1 MSETI
6 SIIVPSYNEE
16 KSLPLFYDEICKIK
30 PEFEKKDVKFV
41 TDCNDCNEF
50 ITNDDALSDKINYY
64 HRRRRNGMEQRIV
77 QDVNIGANLKKLRR
91 RASMTQA
98 EVAAKLELRGLYVS
112 REIYAQIEGGS
123 HHIRVSVLLALK
135 EIFHASYEEIF
146 EIKTEL

>member
-1 MSETI
+1 
-6 SIIVPSYNEE
+6 
-16 KSLPLFYDEICKIK
+16 
-30 PEFEKKDVKFV
+30 
-41 TDCNDCNEF
+41 
-50 ITNDDALSDKINYY
+50 
-64 HRRRRNGMEQRIV
+64 MEQRIV

-123 HHIRVSVLLALK
+123 YHIRVSVLLALK

>member
-1 MSETI
+1 
-6 SIIVPSYNEE
+6 
-16 KSLPLFYDEICKIK
+16 
-30 PEFEKKDVKFV
+30 
-41 TDCNDCNEF
+41 
-50 ITNDDALSDKINYY
+50 
-64 HRRRRNGMEQRIV
+64 MEQRIV

-123 HHIRVSVLLALK
+123 RHIRVSVLLALK

>member
-1 MSETI
+1 
-6 SIIVPSYNEE
+6 
-16 KSLPLFYDEICKIK
+16 
-30 PEFEKKDVKFV
+30 
-41 TDCNDCNEF
+41 
-50 ITNDDALSDKINYY
+50 
-64 HRRRRNGMEQRIV
+64 MEQRIV

-91 RASMTQA
+91 KASMTQA
-98 EVAAKLELRGLYVS
+98 EVAAKLELRGLYVY

>member
-1 MSETI
+1 
-6 SIIVPSYNEE
+6 
-16 KSLPLFYDEICKIK
+16 
-30 PEFEKKDVKFV
+30 
-41 TDCNDCNEF
+41 
-50 ITNDDALSDKINYY
+50 
-64 HRRRRNGMEQRIV
+64 MEQRIV

-98 EVAAKLELRGLYVS
+98 EVAAKLELRGLYDS
-112 REIYAQIEGGS
+112 REIYAQIESGS

>member
-1 MSETI
+1 
-6 SIIVPSYNEE
+6 
-16 KSLPLFYDEICKIK
+16 
-30 PEFEKKDVKFV
+30 
-41 TDCNDCNEF
+41 
-50 ITNDDALSDKINYY
+50 
-64 HRRRRNGMEQRIV
+64 MEQRIV

-112 REIYAQIEGGS
+112 GEIYAQIEGGS

>member
-1 MSETI
+1 
-6 SIIVPSYNEE
+6 
-16 KSLPLFYDEICKIK
+16 
-30 PEFEKKDVKFV
+30 
-41 TDCNDCNEF
+41 
-50 ITNDDALSDKINYY
+50 
-64 HRRRRNGMEQRIV
+64 MEQRIV
-77 QDVNIGANLKKLRR
+77 QDVNIGANFKKLRR

-112 REIYAQIEGGS
+112 REIYVQIEGGS

>member
-1 MSETI
+1 
-6 SIIVPSYNEE
+6 
-16 KSLPLFYDEICKIK
+16 
-30 PEFEKKDVKFV
+30 
-41 TDCNDCNEF
+41 
-50 ITNDDALSDKINYY
+50 
-64 HRRRRNGMEQRIV
+64 MEQRIV

-123 HHIRVSVLLALK
+123 LHIRVSVLLALK

>member
-1 MSETI
+1 
-6 SIIVPSYNEE
+6 
-16 KSLPLFYDEICKIK
+16 
-30 PEFEKKDVKFV
+30 
-41 TDCNDCNEF
+41 
-50 ITNDDALSDKINYY
+50 
-64 HRRRRNGMEQRIV
+64 MEQRIV

-112 REIYAQIEGGS
+112 REIYAQIESGS

-135 EIFHASYEEIF
+135 EIFHASYEVIF

>member
-1 MSETI
+1 
-6 SIIVPSYNEE
+6 
-16 KSLPLFYDEICKIK
+16 
-30 PEFEKKDVKFV
+30 
-41 TDCNDCNEF
+41 
-50 ITNDDALSDKINYY
+50 
-64 HRRRRNGMEQRIV
+64 MEQRIV

-98 EVAAKLELRGLYVS
+98 EVAAKLELRLYVS

>member
-1 MSETI
+1 
-6 SIIVPSYNEE
+6 
-16 KSLPLFYDEICKIK
+16 
-30 PEFEKKDVKFV
+30 
-41 TDCNDCNEF
+41 
-50 ITNDDALSDKINYY
+50 
-64 HRRRRNGMEQRIV
+64 MEQRIV

-135 EIFHASYEEIF
+135 EIFTPAMKKYLKSKPSYNI
-146 EIKTEL
+146 I

>member
-1 MSETI
+1 
-6 SIIVPSYNEE
+6 
-16 KSLPLFYDEICKIK
+16 
-30 PEFEKKDVKFV
+30 
-41 TDCNDCNEF
+41 
-50 ITNDDALSDKINYY
+50 
-64 HRRRRNGMEQRIV
+64 MEQRIV

-112 REIYAQIEGGS
+112 REIYDQIEGGS

>member
-1 MSETI
+1 
-6 SIIVPSYNEE
+6 
-16 KSLPLFYDEICKIK
+16 
-30 PEFEKKDVKFV
+30 
-41 TDCNDCNEF
+41 
-50 ITNDDALSDKINYY
+50 
-64 HRRRRNGMEQRIV
+64 MEQRIV

-112 REIYAQIEGGS
+112 REIYAQIEGG

>member
-1 MSETI
+1 
-6 SIIVPSYNEE
+6 
-16 KSLPLFYDEICKIK
+16 
-30 PEFEKKDVKFV
+30 
-41 TDCNDCNEF
+41 
-50 ITNDDALSDKINYY
+50 
-64 HRRRRNGMEQRIV
+64 MEQRIV

-123 HHIRVSVLLALK
+123 HNIRVSVLLALK

>member
-1 MSETI
+1 
-6 SIIVPSYNEE
+6 
-16 KSLPLFYDEICKIK
+16 
-30 PEFEKKDVKFV
+30 
-41 TDCNDCNEF
+41 
-50 ITNDDALSDKINYY
+50 
-64 HRRRRNGMEQRIV
+64 MEQRIV

-123 HHIRVSVLLALK
+123 HYIRVSVLLALK

>member
-1 MSETI
+1 
-6 SIIVPSYNEE
+6 
-16 KSLPLFYDEICKIK
+16 
-30 PEFEKKDVKFV
+30 
-41 TDCNDCNEF
+41 
-50 ITNDDALSDKINYY
+50 
-64 HRRRRNGMEQRIV
+64 MEQRIV

-123 HHIRVSVLLALK
+123 HRIRVSVLLALK

>member
-1 MSETI
+1 
-6 SIIVPSYNEE
+6 
-16 KSLPLFYDEICKIK
+16 
-30 PEFEKKDVKFV
+30 
-41 TDCNDCNEF
+41 
-50 ITNDDALSDKINYY
+50 
-64 HRRRRNGMEQRIV
+64 MEQRIV

-98 EVAAKLELRGLYVS
+98 EVAAKLELRGLYVP

>member
-1 MSETI
+1 
-6 SIIVPSYNEE
+6 
-16 KSLPLFYDEICKIK
+16 
-30 PEFEKKDVKFV
+30 
-41 TDCNDCNEF
+41 
-50 ITNDDALSDKINYY
+50 
-64 HRRRRNGMEQRIV
+64 MEQRIV

-91 RASMTQA
+91 RESMTQA

>member
-1 MSETI
+1 
-6 SIIVPSYNEE
+6 
-16 KSLPLFYDEICKIK
+16 
-30 PEFEKKDVKFV
+30 
-41 TDCNDCNEF
+41 
-50 ITNDDALSDKINYY
+50 
-64 HRRRRNGMEQRIV
+64 MEQRIV
-77 QDVNIGANLKKLRR
+77 QDVNIGVNLKKLRR

-123 HHIRVSVLLALK
+123 QHIRVSVLLALK

>member
-1 MSETI
+1 
-6 SIIVPSYNEE
+6 
-16 KSLPLFYDEICKIK
+16 
-30 PEFEKKDVKFV
+30 
-41 TDCNDCNEF
+41 
-50 ITNDDALSDKINYY
+50 
-64 HRRRRNGMEQRIV
+64 MEQRIV
-77 QDVNIGANLKKLRR
+77 QDVNIGVNLKKLRR

-112 REIYAQIEGGS
+112 RETYAQIEGGS